1 MSYIIYFMQLRT
13 NKNKQ
18 TKFQINSITYKTR
31 GKISEIL
38 GRKNY
43 QITRNLFECYNSM
56 GILKGH

>member
-1 MSYIIYFMQLRT
+1 MQLRT